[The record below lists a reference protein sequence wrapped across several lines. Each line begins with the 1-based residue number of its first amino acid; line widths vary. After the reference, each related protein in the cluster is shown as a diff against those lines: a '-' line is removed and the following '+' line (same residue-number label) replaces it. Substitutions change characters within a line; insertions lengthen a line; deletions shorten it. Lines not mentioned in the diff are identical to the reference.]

1 MPQTISTPVVNKKDG
16 SPIIGDS
23 STVGEGSKKCAHLLH
38 PPLNEV
44 QAAEFLGVA
53 VQTLRNW
60 RHLSKGPAYLKLS
73 PGPRGRIGYLFE
85 DLNTYRNACRI
96 DPEA

>member
-1 MPQTISTPVVNKKDG
+1 MPEEQISHVGKKTKQN
-16 SPIIGDS
+16 PHVI
-23 STVGEGSKKCAHLLH
+23 H

-85 DLNTYRNACRI
+85 DLNAYRDRCRI
-96 DPEA
+96 DPEAA